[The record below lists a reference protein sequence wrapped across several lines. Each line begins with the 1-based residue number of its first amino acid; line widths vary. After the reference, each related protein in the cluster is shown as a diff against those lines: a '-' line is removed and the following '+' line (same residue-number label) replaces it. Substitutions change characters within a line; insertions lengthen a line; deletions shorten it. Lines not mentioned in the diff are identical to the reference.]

1 MKQRIVTG
9 AIALLVLVV
18 ALLCYNTIIFNIF
31 ISLIGSIAVYEL
43 LHSTSLVKNKVL
55 LITSFIYALV
65 VPFFEVVENRYLSIY
80 VTVLFISVLF
90 GVLLCCH
97 NTVKF
102 EEIAISFF
110 VSLAIP
116 ISFSMTVLLRD
127 YKIHGIFYTILICA
141 AAWLTD
147 TGAYF
152 VGCAI
157 GKHKLAPVISP
168 KKTVEGAIG
177 GLSFSVILFI
187 ALCFGYRA
195 LVENRGYVVE
205 INFLNA
211 VIIALVCSAV
221 GMIGDLV
228 ASVIKRQT
236 GIKDY
241 GKILPGHGGIM
252 DRFDSFIFVAPTL
265 YLLLGIIP
273 IIK

>member
-1 MKQRIVTG
+1 MKQRIITG
-9 AIALLVLVV
+9 ALALLVLVA
-18 ALLCYNTIIFNIF
+18 ALFCYNTIVFNIF
-31 ISLIGSIAVYEL
+31 ISLIGSMAVYEL
-43 LHSTSLVKNKVL
+43 LHSTSLVKNKA
-55 LITSFIYALV
+55 LIVSSFIYALI
-65 VPFFEVVENRYLSIY
+65 VPFFEVVGNRYFSIY
-80 VTVLFISVLF
+80 ITVLFICVLF
-90 GVLLCCH
+90 AVLLCCH
-97 NTVKF
+97 NTVRF
-102 EEIAISFF
+102 EEIAVSFF
-110 VSLAIP
+110 FSLAVP
-116 ISFSMTVLLRD
+116 IAFSMTVLLRD
-127 YKIHGIFYTILICA
+127 YKTHGIFYTVLICA

-168 KKTVEGAIG
+168 KKTIEGAVG

-187 ALCFGYRA
+187 VLCIGYRA
-195 LVENRGYVVE
+195 LLENRGTVIE

-211 VIIALVCSAV
+211 VIIALICSAV

-241 GKILPGHGGIM
+241 GKLLPGHGGIM

-265 YLLLGIIP
+265 YLLIRILP

>member
-1 MKQRIVTG
+1 MKQRIITG
-9 AIALLVLVV
+9 ALALIVLVA
-18 ALLCYNTIIFNIF
+18 ALFCYNTIIFNIF

-43 LHSTSLVKNKVL
+43 LHSTSLVKNKIL
-55 LITSFIYALV
+55 LVSSFVYALI

-80 VTVLFISVLF
+80 ITVLFIAVLF
-90 GVLLCCH
+90 GALLCCH
-97 NTVKF
+97 DTVKF
-102 EEIAISFF
+102 EEVAVSFF
-110 VSLAIP
+110 FSLAVP
-116 ISFSMTVLLRD
+116 VAFSMTVLLRD
-127 YKIHGIFYTILICA
+127 YKVHGIFYTVLICA

-152 VGCAI
+152 VGCAF

-168 KKTVEGAIG
+168 KKTVEGAVG

-187 ALCFGYRA
+187 VLCVGYKA
-195 LVENRGYVVE
+195 LVENKGIVIE
-205 INFLNA
+205 INYLYA
-211 VIIALVCSAV
+211 VITALVCSAV
-221 GMIGDLV
+221 GMVGDLT

-265 YLLLGIIP
+265 YLLTGIIP

>member
-1 MKQRIVTG
+1 MKQRIITG
-9 AIALLVLVV
+9 ALALIVLVA
-18 ALLCYNTIIFNIF
+18 ALFCYNTIVFNIF
-31 ISLIGSIAVYEL
+31 ISLIGSMAVYEL

-55 LITSFIYALV
+55 LISSFAYSLI
-65 VPFFEVVENRYLSIY
+65 VPFFEIVQNRYFSICI
-80 VTVLFISVLF
+80 TVIFISILF

-97 NTVKF
+97 DTVKF
-102 EEIAISFF
+102 EEIAVSFF

-116 ISFSMTVLLRD
+116 VAFSMTVLLRD
-127 YKIHGIFYTILICA
+127 YNVHGIFYTVLICA

-177 GLSFSVILFI
+177 GLSFSVILFVVLCI
-187 ALCFGYRA
+187 GYKALCANKGIIF
-195 LVENRGYVVE
+195 E
-205 INFLNA
+205 INYLNA

-228 ASVIKRQT
+228 ASVVKRQT

-252 DRFDSFIFVAPTL
+252 DRFDSFIFVAPAL
-265 YLLLGIIP
+265 YLMLQFLP
-273 IIK
+273 II